1 MIKNQVKLRLVG
13 LICLVLWSTHASAAD
28 EKWLSPFDDE
38 LWRLY
43 MRAGI
48 SAFQQGDY
56 IKAERRWTS
65 ALREAETFGP
75 GDPRIAA
82 SLTNLAGAYS
92 SQAKYAKAEPLYRR
106 SLAIREKALG
116 SEHPAVAQSLN
127 NLAELYSWAQARYA
141 EAEPLYKRSLAIY
154 EKALGSEHLG
164 VANGLENY
172 AALLRATNRR
182 AEAKELETR
191 AKAIRAKHAQENPV
205 K

>member
-13 LICLVLWSTHASAAD
+13 LICLVLWSTHASATD

-38 LWRLY
+38 LWQLY
-43 MRAGI
+43 MRGGI

-56 IKAERRWTS
+56 IEAERRWTS

-82 SLTNLAGAYS
+82 SLTNLAVSYS
-92 SQAKYAKAEPLYRR
+92 DQ
-106 SLAIREKALG
+106 G
-116 SEHPAVAQSLN
+116 
-127 NLAELYSWAQARYA
+127 RYA

-164 VANGLENY
+164 VVNGLENY

-191 AKAIRAKHAQENPV
+191 AKAIRAKHARDNPV
-205 K
+205 E